1 MFRKMQKIKQLDTVY
16 KLDYASVD
24 EVSIQVQE
32 FLRSLKVER
41 SNAIRV
47 RLSVEEALLRWIDH
61 FREALDFRLEMGMH
75 WGRPF
80 IVLKLWGNE
89 YDPLKRNDSE
99 LGLWAGDLL
108 GAIGLV
114 PIFKYING
122 CNILQIPL
130 KRPHRN
136 PGIVLLLC
144 TLSGAVLGITVNLLF
159 SDVIRTNLTVMVL
172 TPLQNAFIR
181 ILNAVSAPVMF
192 LSVLTTTC
200 SVGGIS
206 ATGKYSKRLV
216 SRFLLYSTVFTVISV
231 VLSRAAFAINVSA
244 ASPLSERE
252 VASVLDFFLDIFP
265 GDILSPFIRGD
276 FTQLIVIAL
285 VLGNAL
291 IIGGAKV
298 RSLVT
303 IIEEANMA
311 GLVIAEWISDLSPW
325 FVAVLTIIGIQ
336 NNTAH
341 MLLGIWKPALLI
353 TLFSVLALLL
363 KMLHVS
369 LRYSVSMSDLW
380 AKMRRS
386 FVLSLRTFSVDS
398 PYAENI
404 KCCEKKLGISKQL
417 TSYCLPVGL
426 ICFMPVSTV
435 ASMIFTL
442 YTAECYKVPVSAVWM
457 IMGLFLAVMLAAAGP
472 PTAGI
477 GILTYTVMFS
487 KLHIPAPAL
496 TIVLIGDILMGFVI
510 YPVNQ
515 ALLQLEMIF
524 EADRMGLLNMKMLRS
539 KSKE

>member
-61 FREALDFRLEMGMH
+61 FREELDFRLEMGMH

-80 IVLKLWGNE
+80 IVLKLWGSE

-130 KRPHRN
+130 KRPHR
-136 PGIVLLLC
+136 
-144 TLSGAVLGITVNLLF
+144 
-159 SDVIRTNLTVMVL
+159 LTVMVL

-231 VLSRAAFAINVSA
+231 VLSRAAFAINVST

>member
-1 MFRKMQKIKQLDTVY
+1 M
-16 KLDYASVD
+16 
-24 EVSIQVQE
+24 
-32 FLRSLKVER
+32 
-41 SNAIRV
+41 
-47 RLSVEEALLRWIDH
+47 
-61 FREALDFRLEMGMH
+61 
-75 WGRPF
+75 
-80 IVLKLWGNE
+80 
-89 YDPLKRNDSE
+89 
-99 LGLWAGDLL
+99 
-108 GAIGLV
+108 
-114 PIFKYING
+114 
-122 CNILQIPL
+122 
-130 KRPHRN
+130 
-136 PGIVLLLC
+136 
-144 TLSGAVLGITVNLLF
+144 
-159 SDVIRTNLTVMVL
+159 
-172 TPLQNAFIR
+172 
-181 ILNAVSAPVMF
+181 
-192 LSVLTTTC
+192 
-200 SVGGIS
+200 
-206 ATGKYSKRLV
+206 
-216 SRFLLYSTVFTVISV
+216 
-231 VLSRAAFAINVSA
+231 
-244 ASPLSERE
+244 
-252 VASVLDFFLDIFP
+252 DIFP

>member
-1 MFRKMQKIKQLDTVY
+1 MFHKRSRIKQMDTVY
-16 KLDYASVD
+16 KLNFASVD
-24 EVSIQVQE
+24 KASAQVQE

-61 FREALDFRLEMGMH
+61 FPEETDFRLEMGLH

-80 IVLKLWGNE
+80 IVLKLWGSE
-89 YDPLKRNDSE
+89 YDPLEQTDSD
-99 LGLWAGDLL
+99 LGIWAEDLL
-108 GAIGLV
+108 GAIGLI
-114 PIFKYING
+114 PIFRYING

-144 TLSGAVLGITVNLLF
+144 TLSGAVLGIAVNLLF

-181 ILNAVSAPVMF
+181 LLNAVSAPVMF
-192 LSVLTTTC
+192 LSVLTTVC

-206 ATGKYSKRLV
+206 ATGRYSKSLV
-216 SRFLLYSTVFTVISV
+216 GRFLLYSTVFTILSV
-231 VLSRAAFAINVSA
+231 LLSRFAFVINTSA
-244 ASPLSERE
+244 PSQLSEQQ
-252 VASVLDFFLDIFP
+252 VAGVLDFFLEIIP
-265 GDILSPFIRGD
+265 GDIMSPFIQGD

-291 IIGGAKV
+291 LIGGAKV
-298 RSLVT
+298 QSLVT
-303 IIEEANMA
+303 IIEEANTA

-325 FVAVLTIIGIQ
+325 FVAILTIIGIQ

-353 TLFSVLALLL
+353 TLFSLSALFL
-363 KMLHVS
+363 KMLHVC
-369 LRYSVSMSDLW
+369 LKYSVSMANLW

-386 FVLSLRTFSVDS
+386 FILSLKTFSVDS

-426 ICFMPVSTV
+426 ICFMPVSTI

-442 YTAECYKVPVSAVWM
+442 YSAECYQVPVSSVWM
-457 IMGLFLAVMLAAAGP
+457 LMALFLAVMLAAAGP

-524 EADRMGLLNMKMLRS
+524 EADRLGLLNKKMLRS
-539 KSKE
+539 KA